1 MGSGQSR
8 TSFTASSL
16 NSRLKV
22 LLCPMVVLRFQ
33 CDTYLGVH
41 ETQGSPCCLVKS
53 EPRTSNY
60 ENGHD
65 RKYTSPDNSYPLVS
79 AWMRG

>member
-1 MGSGQSR
+1 
-8 TSFTASSL
+8 L

-41 ETQGSPCCLVKS
+41 ETRG
-53 EPRTSNY
+53 R
-60 ENGHD
+60 
-65 RKYTSPDNSYPLVS
+65 PDIASS
-79 AWMRG
+79 SRW

>member
-1 MGSGQSR
+1 
-8 TSFTASSL
+8 L

-41 ETQGSPCCLVKS
+41 ETRGSPLRQTRGGS
-53 EPRTSNY
+53 RIA
-60 ENGHD
+60 NGATMAAAA
-65 RKYTSPDNSYPLVS
+65 RV
-79 AWMRG
+79 R